1 MSEAIRRTGITY
13 EDAIGAARRGG
24 SIDFEGRKARVVHL
38 SQRSGRDTPHSARVE
53 LDLGDGYLTLLGF
66 FCGEEFMEEARERPF
81 SETT

>member
-1 MSEAIRRTGITY
+1 VSEALRRTGITY

-66 FCGEEFMEEARERPF
+66 FRGDEFMEEARERPF
-81 SETT
+81 

>member
-1 MSEAIRRTGITY
+1 VSEALRRTGITY

-66 FCGEEFMEEARERPF
+66 FRGEEFMEEARERPF
-81 SETT
+81 SGTT